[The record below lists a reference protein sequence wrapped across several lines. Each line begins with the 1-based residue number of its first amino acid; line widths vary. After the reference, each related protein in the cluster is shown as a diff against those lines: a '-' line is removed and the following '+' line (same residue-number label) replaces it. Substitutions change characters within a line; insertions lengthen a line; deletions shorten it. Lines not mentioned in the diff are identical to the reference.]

1 MPDMKPCGGGVS
13 EILPEGYKWIVRALF
28 AGCMV
33 FSYFANRV
41 GLVSDHSVCRAMVNN
56 VFLAYLPVE
65 LSFHVSVKRSTP
77 VFWGL
82 VAAWMLFYPNAPYV
96 LTDFFHLAYVDPY
109 VVRENG
115 KITRILRPDLRL
127 WLTFTVLSV
136 SAMVSAIFGAWSL
149 DHVVGRLQERI
160 RRTGLVWQVPLVVAF
175 AALSSAGIYLGR
187 FPRLHSIHLLTRP
200 YHALEKMATACSLNM
215 FEFVVMLT
223 LIQVVVWGA
232 LRVLRTLTP
241 CRAPSP

>member
-1 MPDMKPCGGGVS
+1 MPDMKPCGGSAS
-13 EILPEGYKWIVRALF
+13 EVPERFRWIVRALF
-28 AGCMV
+28 VGCMV
-33 FSYFANRV
+33 FSYLANRV

-56 VFLAYLPVE
+56 AFLAYLPVE
-65 LSFHVSVKRSTP
+65 LSFHVSGKRRTP

-96 LTDFFHLAYVDPY
+96 LTDFFHLAYIDPY

-115 KITRILRPDLRL
+115 KITRIIRPDLRL

-136 SAMVSAIFGAWSL
+136 TAMVSAIFGAWSL

-160 RRTGLVWQVPLVVAF
+160 RRTGLVWQVPLVVVF

-241 CRAPSP
+241 CRAPNS